1 MRLNLYFYRDNNDN
15 VCEMYN
21 RDNVLHD
28 AVRKAVD
35 GKELWEVRILP
46 NNPAN
51 AAKVVAHCDKMEEA
65 IEVLEQL
72 ADGIFP
78 MPMEQ

>member
-1 MRLNLYFYRDNNDN
+1 MRLNLYFYRDNNGN
-15 VCEMYN
+15 PCEVYN

-28 AVRKAVD
+28 AVKKVID

-46 NNPAN
+46 NNPRNGAQI
-51 AAKVVAHCDKMEEA
+51 VAHRDKLEEA

-72 ADGIFP
+72 AE
-78 MPMEQ
+78 EQD